1 VHLYD
6 VDDDSVS
13 SSVTALQQDPI
24 RPEAALES
32 ILHANPQ
39 LIADEPLLIIGRQ
52 VRLDSGVADLLACDR
67 HGNVVVV
74 EVKIGRSGTGSAS
87 EETILSQPQTYAGSL
102 SNFEFDDL
110 SELFQ
115 EYASRLN
122 GGEWEVERS
131 YAAGGNLLQAMETVF
146 GSAPEEHQFNTEQR
160 LVVVA
165 EEITQRTA
173 ANARYLLEQGLHFQA
188 TEVKRFT
195 LPEEDATDRNLLTSS
210 VIVDYS
216 SRRVRPKRRLSP
228 THPELASEILERAFP
243 ELQSLVE
250 ADSVTEL
257 LPNGLDTREHRLIS
271 NNPAHPEDVVY
282 RLDVKPDSN
291 TVLIG
296 IDVKGDDDRVHEQIA
311 EQETRFSESGFTVS
325 GNKTYRVVVAD
336 WNLDN
341 PEDIHD
347 VIDEVAD
354 QYALLVQLGHDVLIN
369 QGDR

>member
-1 VHLYD
+1 LILRLFKSD
-6 VDDDSVS
+6 P
-13 SSVTALQQDPI
+13 QDTTG
-24 RPEAALES
+24 LSQCSTES
-32 ILHANPQ
+32 IQPESAFESCLHKNPE
-39 LIADEPLLIIGRQ
+39 LILNEELLLIGRQ
-52 VRLDSGVADLLACDR
+52 VRLESDVADLIGLDEF
-67 HGNVVVV
+67 GNTIII
-74 EVKIGRSGTGSAS
+74 EVKIGQSGTGSAS
-87 EETILSQPQTYAGSL
+87 EETILSQPQTYASSI

-110 SELFQ
+110 SALFHD
-115 EYASRLN
+115 YNSRLS
-122 GGEWEVERS
+122 GGEWDVDRA

-195 LPEEDATDRNLLTSS
+195 LPEDATGRSLLTSS

-243 ELQSLVE
+243 EFQSLVE

-296 IDVKGDDDRVHEQIA
+296 IDVKGGDDRVHEQIA

-347 VIDEVAD
+347 VIGEVAD